1 MDLHK
6 FYNGVSFDRFLPSA
20 HQGLWDQSGDPCQL
34 LLEVLDVLLVTLLI
48 KLGVE
53 MILSVVNMLNIEWVF
68 RRI

>member
-6 FYNGVSFDRFLPSA
+6 FYNGVSFDRFLPPA
-20 HQGLWDQSGDPCQL
+20 HEWLWDQSGDPSQL

-53 MILSVVNMLNIEWVF
+53 MILSVVDMLDIEWVF